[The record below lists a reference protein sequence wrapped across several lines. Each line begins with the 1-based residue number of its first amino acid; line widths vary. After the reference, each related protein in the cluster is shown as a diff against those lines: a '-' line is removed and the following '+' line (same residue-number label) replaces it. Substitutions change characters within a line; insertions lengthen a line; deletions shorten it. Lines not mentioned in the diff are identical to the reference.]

1 MSSKIYFNTR
11 RFSPSKW
18 LLGIGTRLHHR
29 FAPSHAKR
37 TASKLLLTPQRNQR
51 DGSEPAGLVQQA
63 VHTSEGA
70 VMSYRLGQGP
80 LWLLMHGWS
89 GSASQFYP
97 LMSHIAAQGFTAIAY
112 DHPAHGQ
119 SAGNTGH
126 LPRFVRAFDE
136 LATKLASDVGPL
148 HGVIAHSMGGAV
160 ALSSRQPGIDTLPLL
175 LISPVLDYV
184 PQLYGMVARSGY
196 SIRLFDAVVKEIEQ
210 EYQHPLSTVD
220 PLGRLASRSG
230 AAMIVHDEEDR
241 FAPHDDSLRASQD
254 GHTRLVSTRG
264 LGHGRILASAPV
276 FAAFNQLARPENPHR
291 SL

>member
-18 LLGIGTRLHHR
+18 LLGLGTRLHHTL
-29 FAPSHAKR
+29 APAHAKR

-51 DGSEPAGLVQQA
+51 DDSAPAELIKQA
-63 VHTSEGA
+63 VHTSEGTL
-70 VMSYRLGQGP
+70 MSYRLGQGP
-80 LWLLMHGWS
+80 VWLLMHGWS

-112 DHPAHGQ
+112 DHPAHGH
-119 SAGNTGH
+119 SAGHTGH

-136 LATKLASDVGPL
+136 LVEKMTAECGPL
-148 HGVIAHSMGGAV
+148 QGVIAHSMGGAV
-160 ALSSRQPGIDTLPLL
+160 TLSSRRRELDALPLL

-220 PLGRLASRSG
+220 PLGRLAGRSG
-230 AAMIVHDEEDR
+230 PAIIVHDEEDR
-241 FAPHDDSLRASQD
+241 FAPHGDSLRATLD
-254 GHTRLVSTRG
+254 GRTRLVSTRG
-264 LGHGRILASAPV
+264 LGHGRILASAPA
-276 FAAFNQLARPENPHR
+276 FAAFDQLSATHSNH
-291 SL
+291 

>member
-18 LLGIGTRLHHR
+18 LLGLGTRLHHTL
-29 FAPSHAKR
+29 APAHAKR

-51 DGSEPAGLVQQA
+51 DDSAPAELIKQA
-63 VHTSEGA
+63 VHTSEGTL
-70 VMSYRLGQGP
+70 MSYRLGQGP
-80 LWLLMHGWS
+80 IWLLMHGWS

-112 DHPAHGQ
+112 DHPAHGH
-119 SAGNTGH
+119 SAGHTGH

-136 LATKLASDVGPL
+136 LVEKMTAECGPL
-148 HGVIAHSMGGAV
+148 QGVIAHSMGGAV
-160 ALSSRQPGIDTLPLL
+160 TLSSRRRELDALPLL

-220 PLGRLASRSG
+220 PLGRLAGRSG
-230 AAMIVHDEEDR
+230 PAIIVHDEEDR
-241 FAPHDDSLRASQD
+241 FAPHGDSLRATQD
-254 GHTRLVSTRG
+254 GRTRLVSTRG
-264 LGHGRILASAPV
+264 LGHGRILASAPA
-276 FAAFNQLARPENPHR
+276 FAAFDQLSAARRAN
-291 SL
+291 

>member
-18 LLGIGTRLHHR
+18 LLGLGTRLHHTL
-29 FAPSHAKR
+29 APAHAKR

-51 DGSEPAGLVQQA
+51 DDLAPAGLIKQA
-63 VHTSEGA
+63 VHTSEGTL
-70 VMSYRLGQGP
+70 MSYRLGQGP
-80 LWLLMHGWS
+80 VWLLMHGWS

-112 DHPAHGQ
+112 DHPAHGH
-119 SAGNTGH
+119 SAGHTGH

-136 LATKLASDVGPL
+136 LVEKMAAECGPL
-148 HGVIAHSMGGAV
+148 QGVIAHSMGGAV
-160 ALSSRQPGIDTLPLL
+160 TLSSRRRELDALPLL

-220 PLGRLASRSG
+220 PLGRLAGRSG
-230 AAMIVHDEEDR
+230 PAIIVHDEEDR
-241 FAPHDDSLRASQD
+241 FAPHGDSLRATQD
-254 GHTRLVSTRG
+254 GRTRLMSTRG
-264 LGHGRILASAPV
+264 LGHGRILASAP
-276 FAAFNQLARPENPHR
+276 AFVAFDQLSATHSNH
-291 SL
+291 

>member
-18 LLGIGTRLHHR
+18 LLGLGTRLHHTL
-29 FAPSHAKR
+29 APAHAKR

-51 DGSEPAGLVQQA
+51 DDSAPAGLAKQA
-63 VHTSEGA
+63 VHTSEGTL
-70 VMSYRLGQGP
+70 MSYRLGQGP
-80 LWLLMHGWS
+80 VWLLMHGWS

-112 DHPAHGQ
+112 DHPAHGH
-119 SAGNTGH
+119 SAGHTGH

-136 LATKLASDVGPL
+136 LVEKMAAECGPL
-148 HGVIAHSMGGAV
+148 QGVIAHSMGGAV
-160 ALSSRQPGIDTLPLL
+160 TLSSRRRELDTLPLL

-220 PLGRLASRSG
+220 PLGRLAGRSG
-230 AAMIVHDEEDR
+230 PAIIVHDEEDR
-241 FAPHDDSLRASQD
+241 FAPHGDSLRATQD
-254 GHTRLVSTRG
+254 GRTRLVSTRG
-264 LGHGRILASAPV
+264 LGHGRILASAPA
-276 FAAFNQLARPENPHR
+276 FAAFDQLSAAQSNH
-291 SL
+291 

>member
-18 LLGIGTRLHHR
+18 LLGLGTHLHHTL
-29 FAPSHAKR
+29 APAHAKR

-51 DGSEPAGLVQQA
+51 DDTAPTGLVKQA
-63 VHTSEGA
+63 VHTSEGTL
-70 VMSYRLGQGP
+70 MSYRLGQGP
-80 LWLLMHGWS
+80 VWLLMHGWS
-89 GSASQFYP
+89 GSAGQFYP

-112 DHPAHGQ
+112 DHPAHGH
-119 SAGNTGH
+119 SAGHTGH

-136 LATKLASDVGPL
+136 LVEKMTAEYGSLQ
-148 HGVIAHSMGGAV
+148 GVIAHSMGGAV
-160 ALSSRQPGIDTLPLL
+160 TLSSRRRELDTLPLL

-220 PLGRLASRSG
+220 PLGRLAGRSG
-230 AAMIVHDEEDR
+230 PAIIVHDEEDR
-241 FAPHDDSLRASQD
+241 FAPHGDSLRATQD
-254 GHTRLVSTRG
+254 GRTRLVSTRG
-264 LGHGRILASAPV
+264 LGHGRILASAPA
-276 FAAFNQLARPENPHR
+276 FAAFDQLSAARRAN
-291 SL
+291 

>member
-18 LLGIGTRLHHR
+18 LLGLGTRLHHTL
-29 FAPSHAKR
+29 APAHAKR

-51 DGSEPAGLVQQA
+51 DDSAPAGLIKQA
-63 VHTSEGA
+63 VHTSEGTL
-70 VMSYRLGQGP
+70 MSYRLGQGP
-80 LWLLMHGWS
+80 VWLLMHGWS

-112 DHPAHGQ
+112 DHPAHGH
-119 SAGNTGH
+119 SAGHTGH

-136 LATKLASDVGPL
+136 LVEKMAAECGPL
-148 HGVIAHSMGGAV
+148 QGVIAHSMGGAV
-160 ALSSRQPGIDTLPLL
+160 TLSSRRRELDTLPLL

-196 SIRLFDAVVKEIEQ
+196 SIRLFDVVVKEIEQ

-220 PLGRLASRSG
+220 PLGRLAGRSG
-230 AAMIVHDEEDR
+230 PAIIVHDEEDR
-241 FAPHDDSLRASQD
+241 FAPHGDSLRATQD
-254 GHTRLVSTRG
+254 GRTRLVSTQG
-264 LGHGRILASAPV
+264 LGHGRILASAPA
-276 FAAFNQLARPENPHR
+276 FAAFDQLSAAQSNH
-291 SL
+291 

>member
-18 LLGIGTRLHHR
+18 LLGLGTRLHHTL
-29 FAPSHAKR
+29 APAHAKR

-51 DGSEPAGLVQQA
+51 DDTAPAGLVKQA
-63 VHTSEGA
+63 VHTSEGPL
-70 VMSYRLGQGP
+70 MSYRLGQGP
-80 LWLLMHGWS
+80 VWLLMHGWS
-89 GSASQFYP
+89 GSAGQFYP

-112 DHPAHGQ
+112 DHPAHGH
-119 SAGNTGH
+119 SAGHTGH

-136 LATKLASDVGPL
+136 LVEKMTAECGPL
-148 HGVIAHSMGGAV
+148 QGVIAHSMGGAV
-160 ALSSRQPGIDTLPLL
+160 TLSSRRRELDVLPLL

-220 PLGRLASRSG
+220 PLGRLAGRSG
-230 AAMIVHDEEDR
+230 PAIIVHDEEDR
-241 FAPHDDSLRASQD
+241 FAPHGDSLRATQD
-254 GHTRLVSTRG
+254 GRTRLVSTRG
-264 LGHGRILASAPV
+264 LGHGRILASAPA
-276 FAAFNQLARPENPHR
+276 FAAFDQLSAARRAN
-291 SL
+291 

>member
-18 LLGIGTRLHHR
+18 LLGLGTRLHHTL
-29 FAPSHAKR
+29 APAHAKR

-51 DGSEPAGLVQQA
+51 DDTAPAGLVKQA
-63 VHTSEGA
+63 VHTSEGTL
-70 VMSYRLGQGP
+70 MSYRLGQGP
-80 LWLLMHGWS
+80 VWLLMHGWS
-89 GSASQFYP
+89 GSAGQFYP

-112 DHPAHGQ
+112 DHPAHGH
-119 SAGNTGH
+119 SAGHTGH

-136 LATKLASDVGPL
+136 LVEKMTAEYGPL
-148 HGVIAHSMGGAV
+148 QGVIAHSMGGAV
-160 ALSSRQPGIDTLPLL
+160 TLSSRRRELDALPLL

-220 PLGRLASRSG
+220 PLGRLAGRSG
-230 AAMIVHDEEDR
+230 PAIIVHDEEDR
-241 FAPHDDSLRASQD
+241 FAPHGDSLRATQD
-254 GHTRLVSTRG
+254 GRTRLVSTRG
-264 LGHGRILASAPV
+264 LGHGRILASAPA
-276 FAAFNQLARPENPHR
+276 FAAFDQLSAARRAN
-291 SL
+291 

>member
-18 LLGIGTRLHHR
+18 LLGLGTRLHHTL
-29 FAPSHAKR
+29 APAHAKR

-51 DGSEPAGLVQQA
+51 DDTAPAGLVKQA
-63 VHTSEGA
+63 VHTSEGTL
-70 VMSYRLGQGP
+70 MSYRLGQGP
-80 LWLLMHGWS
+80 VWLLMHGWS
-89 GSASQFYP
+89 GSAGQFYP

-112 DHPAHGQ
+112 DHPAHGH
-119 SAGNTGH
+119 SAGHTGH

-136 LATKLASDVGPL
+136 LVEKMTAEYGPL
-148 HGVIAHSMGGAV
+148 QGFIAHSMGGAV
-160 ALSSRQPGIDTLPLL
+160 TLSSRRRELDAMPLL

-230 AAMIVHDEEDR
+230 PAIIVHDEEDR
-241 FAPHDDSLRASQD
+241 FAPHGDSLRATQD
-254 GHTRLVSTRG
+254 GRTRLVSTRD
-264 LGHGRILASAPV
+264 LGHGRILASAPA
-276 FAAFNQLARPENPHR
+276 FAAFDQLSAAHR
-291 SL
+291 AN

>member
-18 LLGIGTRLHHR
+18 LLGLGTRLHHTL
-29 FAPSHAKR
+29 APAHAKR

-51 DGSEPAGLVQQA
+51 DDTAPAGLVKQA
-63 VHTSEGA
+63 VHTSEGTL
-70 VMSYRLGQGP
+70 MSYRLGQGP
-80 LWLLMHGWS
+80 VWLLMHGWS
-89 GSASQFYP
+89 GSAGQFYP

-112 DHPAHGQ
+112 DHPAHGH
-119 SAGNTGH
+119 SAGHTGH

-136 LATKLASDVGPL
+136 LVEKMTAEYGSLQ
-148 HGVIAHSMGGAV
+148 GVIAHSMGGAV
-160 ALSSRQPGIDTLPLL
+160 TLSSRRRELDTLPLL

-220 PLGRLASRSG
+220 PLGRLAGRSG
-230 AAMIVHDEEDR
+230 PAIIVHDEEDR
-241 FAPHDDSLRASQD
+241 FAPHGDSLRATQD
-254 GHTRLVSTRG
+254 GRTRLVSTRG
-264 LGHGRILASAPV
+264 LGHGRILASAPA
-276 FAAFNQLARPENPHR
+276 FAAFDQLSAARRAN
-291 SL
+291 

>member
-18 LLGIGTRLHHR
+18 LLGLGTRLHHTL
-29 FAPSHAKR
+29 APAHAKR

-51 DGSEPAGLVQQA
+51 DDSTPAELIKQA
-63 VHTSEGA
+63 VHTSEGTL
-70 VMSYRLGQGP
+70 MSYRLGQGP
-80 LWLLMHGWS
+80 VWLLMHGWS

-112 DHPAHGQ
+112 DHPAHGH
-119 SAGNTGH
+119 SAGHTGH

-136 LATKLASDVGPL
+136 LVEKIAAECGPL
-148 HGVIAHSMGGAV
+148 QGVIAHSMGGAV
-160 ALSSRQPGIDTLPLL
+160 TLSSRRRELDALPLL

-220 PLGRLASRSG
+220 PLGRLAGRSG
-230 AAMIVHDEEDR
+230 AAIIVHDEEDR
-241 FAPHDDSLRASQD
+241 FAPHGDSLRATQD
-254 GHTRLVSTRG
+254 GRTRLVSTRG
-264 LGHGRILASAPV
+264 LGHGRILASAPA
-276 FAAFNQLARPENPHR
+276 FAAFDQLSATHSNH
-291 SL
+291 

>member
-18 LLGIGTRLHHR
+18 LLGLGTRLHHTL
-29 FAPSHAKR
+29 APAHAKR

-51 DGSEPAGLVQQA
+51 DDSAPAGLAKQA
-63 VHTSEGA
+63 VHTSEGTL
-70 VMSYRLGQGP
+70 MSYRLGQGP
-80 LWLLMHGWS
+80 VWLLMHGWS

-112 DHPAHGQ
+112 DHPAHGH
-119 SAGNTGH
+119 SAGHTGH

-136 LATKLASDVGPL
+136 LVEKMAAECGPL
-148 HGVIAHSMGGAV
+148 QGVIAHSMGGAV
-160 ALSSRQPGIDTLPLL
+160 TLSSRRRELDALPLL

-220 PLGRLASRSG
+220 PLGRLAGRSG
-230 AAMIVHDEEDR
+230 PAIIVHDEEDR
-241 FAPHDDSLRASQD
+241 FAPHGDSLRATQD
-254 GHTRLVSTRG
+254 GRTRLVSTRG
-264 LGHGRILASAPV
+264 LGHGRILASAPA
-276 FAAFNQLARPENPHR
+276 FAAFDQLSAAQSNH
-291 SL
+291 

>member
-18 LLGIGTRLHHR
+18 LLGLGTRLHHTL
-29 FAPSHAKR
+29 APAHAKR

-51 DGSEPAGLVQQA
+51 DDSAPAELIKQA
-63 VHTSEGA
+63 VHTSEGTL
-70 VMSYRLGQGP
+70 MSYRLGQGP
-80 LWLLMHGWS
+80 VWLLMHGWS

-112 DHPAHGQ
+112 DHPAHGH
-119 SAGNTGH
+119 SAGHTGH

-136 LATKLASDVGPL
+136 LVEKMAAECGPL
-148 HGVIAHSMGGAV
+148 QGVIAHSMGGAV
-160 ALSSRQPGIDTLPLL
+160 TLSSRRRELDALPLL

-220 PLGRLASRSG
+220 PLGRLAGRSG
-230 AAMIVHDEEDR
+230 PAIIVHDEEDR
-241 FAPHDDSLRASQD
+241 FAPHGDSLRATLD
-254 GHTRLVSTRG
+254 GRTRLVSTRG
-264 LGHGRILASAPV
+264 LGHGRILASAPA
-276 FAAFNQLARPENPHR
+276 FAAFDQLSAAQSNH
-291 SL
+291 

>member
-18 LLGIGTRLHHR
+18 LLGLGTRLHHTL
-29 FAPSHAKR
+29 APAHAKR

-51 DGSEPAGLVQQA
+51 DDTAPAGLVKQA
-63 VHTSEGA
+63 VHTSEGPL
-70 VMSYRLGQGP
+70 MSYRLGQGP
-80 LWLLMHGWS
+80 VWLLMHGWS
-89 GSASQFYP
+89 GSAGQLYP
-97 LMSHIAAQGFTAIAY
+97 LMNHIAAQGFTAIAY
-112 DHPAHGQ
+112 DHPAHGH
-119 SAGNTGH
+119 SAGHTGH

-136 LATKLASDVGPL
+136 LVEKMTAECGPL
-148 HGVIAHSMGGAV
+148 QGVIAHSMGGAV
-160 ALSSRQPGIDTLPLL
+160 TLSSRRRELDALPLL

-230 AAMIVHDEEDR
+230 PAIIVHDEEDR
-241 FAPHDDSLRASQD
+241 FAPHGDSLRATQD
-254 GHTRLVSTRG
+254 GRTRLVSTRG
-264 LGHGRILASAPV
+264 LGHGRILASAPA
-276 FAAFNQLARPENPHR
+276 FAAFDQLSAALRAN
-291 SL
+291 

>member
-18 LLGIGTRLHHR
+18 LLGLGTRLHHTL
-29 FAPSHAKR
+29 APAHAKR

-51 DGSEPAGLVQQA
+51 DDTAPAGLVKQA
-63 VHTSEGA
+63 VHTSEGTL
-70 VMSYRLGQGP
+70 MSYRLGQGP
-80 LWLLMHGWS
+80 VWLLMHGWS
-89 GSASQFYP
+89 GSAGQFYP

-112 DHPAHGQ
+112 DHPAHGH
-119 SAGNTGH
+119 SAGHTGH

-136 LATKLASDVGPL
+136 LVEKMTAEYGSLQ
-148 HGVIAHSMGGAV
+148 GVIAHSMGGAV
-160 ALSSRQPGIDTLPLL
+160 TLSSRRRELDALPLL

-220 PLGRLASRSG
+220 PLGRLAGRSG
-230 AAMIVHDEEDR
+230 PAIIVHDEEDR
-241 FAPHDDSLRASQD
+241 FAPHGDSLRATQD
-254 GHTRLVSTRG
+254 GRTRLVSTRG
-264 LGHGRILASAPV
+264 LGHGRILASAPA
-276 FAAFNQLARPENPHR
+276 FAAFDQLSAARHAN
-291 SL
+291 

>member
-18 LLGIGTRLHHR
+18 LLGLGTRLHHTL
-29 FAPSHAKR
+29 APAHAKR

-51 DGSEPAGLVQQA
+51 DDSAPAELIKQA
-63 VHTSEGA
+63 VHTSEGTL
-70 VMSYRLGQGP
+70 MSYRLGQGP
-80 LWLLMHGWS
+80 VWLLMHGWS

-112 DHPAHGQ
+112 DHPAHGH
-119 SAGNTGH
+119 SAGHTGH

-136 LATKLASDVGPL
+136 LVEKMAAECGPL
-148 HGVIAHSMGGAV
+148 QGVIAHSMGGAV
-160 ALSSRQPGIDTLPLL
+160 TLSSRRRELDALPLL

-220 PLGRLASRSG
+220 PLGRLAGRSG
-230 AAMIVHDEEDR
+230 PAIIVHDEEDR
-241 FAPHDDSLRASQD
+241 FAPHGDSLRATQD
-254 GHTRLVSTRG
+254 GRTRLVSTQG
-264 LGHGRILASAPV
+264 LGHGRILASAPA
-276 FAAFNQLARPENPHR
+276 FAAFDQLSAAQSNH
-291 SL
+291 

>member
-18 LLGIGTRLHHR
+18 LLGLGTRLHHTL
-29 FAPSHAKR
+29 APAHAKR

-51 DGSEPAGLVQQA
+51 DDSAPAGLAKQA
-63 VHTSEGA
+63 VHTSEGTL
-70 VMSYRLGQGP
+70 MSYRLGQGP
-80 LWLLMHGWS
+80 VWLLMHGWS

-112 DHPAHGQ
+112 DHPAHGH
-119 SAGNTGH
+119 SAGHTGH

-136 LATKLASDVGPL
+136 LVEKMTAECGPL
-148 HGVIAHSMGGAV
+148 QGVIAHSMGGAV
-160 ALSSRQPGIDTLPLL
+160 TLSSRRRELDALPLL

-184 PQLYGMVARSGY
+184 PQLYGMVERSGY

-220 PLGRLASRSG
+220 PLGRLAGRSG
-230 AAMIVHDEEDR
+230 PAIIVHDEEDR
-241 FAPHDDSLRASQD
+241 FAPHGDSLRATQD
-254 GHTRLVSTRG
+254 GRTRLVSTRG
-264 LGHGRILASAPV
+264 LGHGRILASAPA
-276 FAAFNQLARPENPHR
+276 FAAFDQLSAAQSNH
-291 SL
+291 

>member
-18 LLGIGTRLHHR
+18 LLGLGTRLHHTL
-29 FAPSHAKR
+29 APAHAKR

-51 DGSEPAGLVQQA
+51 DDTAPAGLVKQA
-63 VHTSEGA
+63 VHTSEGPL
-70 VMSYRLGQGP
+70 MSYRLGQGP
-80 LWLLMHGWS
+80 VWLLMHGWS
-89 GSASQFYP
+89 GSAGQFYP

-112 DHPAHGQ
+112 DHPAHGH
-119 SAGNTGH
+119 SAGHTGH

-136 LATKLASDVGPL
+136 LVEKMTAECGPL
-148 HGVIAHSMGGAV
+148 QGVIAHSMGGAV
-160 ALSSRQPGIDTLPLL
+160 TLSSHRRELDALPLL

-220 PLGRLASRSG
+220 PLGRLAGRSG
-230 AAMIVHDEEDR
+230 AAIIVHDEEDR
-241 FAPHDDSLRASQD
+241 FAPHGDSLRATQD
-254 GHTRLVSTRG
+254 GRTRLVSTRG
-264 LGHGRILASAPV
+264 LGHGRILASAPA
-276 FAAFNQLARPENPHR
+276 FAAFDQLSAAQSNH
-291 SL
+291 

>member
-18 LLGIGTRLHHR
+18 LLGLGTRLHHTL
-29 FAPSHAKR
+29 APAHAKR

-51 DGSEPAGLVQQA
+51 DDTAPAGLVKQA
-63 VHTSEGA
+63 VHTSEGTL
-70 VMSYRLGQGP
+70 MSYRLGQGP
-80 LWLLMHGWS
+80 VWLLMHGWS
-89 GSASQFYP
+89 GSAGQFYP

-112 DHPAHGQ
+112 DHPAHGH
-119 SAGNTGH
+119 SAGHTGH

-136 LATKLASDVGPL
+136 LVEKMTAEYGPL
-148 HGVIAHSMGGAV
+148 QGVIAHSMGGAV
-160 ALSSRQPGIDTLPLL
+160 TLSSRRRELDALPLL

-220 PLGRLASRSG
+220 PLGRLAGRSG
-230 AAMIVHDEEDR
+230 PAIIVHDEEDR
-241 FAPHDDSLRASQD
+241 FAPHGDSLRATQD
-254 GHTRLVSTRG
+254 GRTRLVSTRS
-264 LGHGRILASAPV
+264 LGHGRILASAPA
-276 FAAFNQLARPENPHR
+276 FAAFDQLSAARRAN
-291 SL
+291 

>member
-18 LLGIGTRLHHR
+18 LLGLGTRLHHTL
-29 FAPSHAKR
+29 APAHAKR

-51 DGSEPAGLVQQA
+51 DDTAPAGLVKQA
-63 VHTSEGA
+63 VHTSEGPL
-70 VMSYRLGQGP
+70 MSYRLGQGP
-80 LWLLMHGWS
+80 VWLLMHGWS
-89 GSASQFYP
+89 GSAGQFYP

-112 DHPAHGQ
+112 DHPAHGH
-119 SAGNTGH
+119 SAGHTGH

-136 LATKLASDVGPL
+136 LVEKVTAECGPL
-148 HGVIAHSMGGAV
+148 QGVIAHSMGGAV
-160 ALSSRQPGIDTLPLL
+160 TLSSRRRELDALPLL

-220 PLGRLASRSG
+220 PLGRLAGRSG
-230 AAMIVHDEEDR
+230 PAIIVHDEEDR
-241 FAPHDDSLRASQD
+241 FAPHGDSLRATQD
-254 GHTRLVSTRG
+254 GRTRLVSTRG
-264 LGHGRILASAPV
+264 LGHGRILASAPA
-276 FAAFNQLARPENPHR
+276 FAAFDQLSAARRAN
-291 SL
+291 